1 MTKNDYQPPTADE
14 TLTAITLTIAD
25 IVVDDENL
33 LIETE
38 IQDVDNL
45 NVKTDAEENLIP
57 ATATQNTPR
66 PSLYLHSETPGGSV
80 YQEPNVE
87 STYLHLEGKVF
98 NTIEECVEF
107 YIVYAEFGGFE
118 VKK

>member
-1 MTKNDYQPPTADE
+1 MDDNQVNEADM
-14 TLTAITLTIAD
+14 
-25 IVVDDENL
+25 VVDEENL

-45 NVKTDAEENLIP
+45 NVDTDAEENLVTAP
-57 ATATQNTPR
+57 ATQNTPM

-80 YQEPNVE
+80 YWEPNVE
-87 STYLHLEGKVF
+87 STYLPLKGKVF

-107 YIVYAEFGGFE
+107 YTVYAEIGGFE
-118 VKK
+118 VKKS